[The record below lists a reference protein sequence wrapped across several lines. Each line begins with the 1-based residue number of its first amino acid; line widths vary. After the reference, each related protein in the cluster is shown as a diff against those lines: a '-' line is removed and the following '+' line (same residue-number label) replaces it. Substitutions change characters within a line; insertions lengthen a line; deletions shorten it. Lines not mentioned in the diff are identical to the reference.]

1 MSESLF
7 TVSVRPGAHD
17 GPADTTVVDVTGEI
31 DATNAAEFQ
40 RAVRDIP
47 AAPPLVVDLS
57 ALHYSDSAGFGVL
70 DELLARDPVV
80 IVLAPHAPMRAAA
93 RLLDLPCHDSVA
105 AAVAHLRRGER
116 AL

>member
-7 TVSVRPGAHD
+7 TVNVRPGAHD

-31 DATNAAEFQ
+31 DATNATEFQ

-47 AAPPLVVDLS
+47 ARPLVVDLS
-57 ALHYSDSAGFGVL
+57 ALQYSDSAGFGVL
-70 DELLARDPVV
+70 DELLARDAVV

-105 AAVAHLRRGER
+105 TAVAHVRRGER
-116 AL
+116 AR